1 MPRGANE
8 VRSALVM
15 AARRCL
21 KDVPPAKL
29 SMRDVADDAGVN
41 RGLIHRH
48 FGSKAALLAAVMFQ
62 IRDESLSALDPD
74 ASVIDLLFAP
84 IEWIVQNPVLGRI
97 LIWMTSED
105 IDPDVFGAGYPLVR
119 QSEEL
124 LAAAGADNP
133 TAVIAHQLSAAYG
146 WIAFE
151 TNMMHAL
158 GQDQIEDAREQF
170 LTYARSVLERE
181 VGTERS

>member
-21 KDVPPAKL
+21 EDVPPAKL

-41 RGLIHRH
+41 RG
-48 FGSKAALLAAVMFQ
+48 